1 MRVRRFLCIVFLG
14 CLTASAHTPD
24 VSIEPDGPPH
34 SRLSSADRFKW
45 FLQSTAGPASLA
57 GGAVSSAFGTALNKP
72 AEYGPHWEGF
82 GKRYGMRL
90 TGISTSNAMEAGLGA
105 LWQEN
110 PRYMRQARGSVLSR
124 IGSCLK
130 MTVAAQRVDMNEVM
144 PAYARY
150 VAIVG
155 NNFLSNTWR
164 TPSESDAAHAGIRVG
179 LGFAGRAASNAFE
192 EFWPSIRCRLEKR
205 GCHT

>member
-1 MRVRRFLCIVFLG
+1 MLVRGLLCIVVLG
-14 CLTASAHTPD
+14 CLTASAQTPD
-24 VSIEPDGPPH
+24 RGSDPARPPQ
-34 SRLSSADRFKW
+34 SRLSSADRFRW

-57 GGAVSSAFGTALNKP
+57 GGAMSSAFGTALNMPK
-72 AEYGPHWEGF
+72 EYGPHWEGF

-90 TGISTSNAMEAGLGA
+90 TGISTGNAMEAGLGA
-105 LWQEN
+105 LWDEN
-110 PRYMRQARGSVLSR
+110 PRYVRLARGSVLAR
-124 IGSCLK
+124 IASCLK
-130 MTVAAQRVDMNEVM
+130 MTVAAERSNNNELM

-164 TPSESDAAHAGIRVG
+164 AHSEANASHAGIRVG

-192 EFWPSIRCRLEKR
+192 EFWPSIWCRLGKR
-205 GCHT
+205 RCHS

>member
-1 MRVRRFLCIVFLG
+1 MRVRRLLCIAILG
-14 CLTASAHTPD
+14 CLTASAQTPGA
-24 VSIEPDGPPH
+24 SIEPDGPPQL
-34 SRLSSADRFKW
+34 RLCGADRFKW

-57 GGAVSSAFGTALNKP
+57 GGVVSSAFGTALNMPK
-72 AEYGPHWEGF
+72 EYGPHWEGF

-105 LWQEN
+105 LWEEN
-110 PRYMRQARGSVLSR
+110 PRYVRVGRGSVLSR
-124 IGSCLK
+124 IASCLK
-130 MTVAAQRVDMNEVM
+130 MTVAAERANTNERM

-164 TPSESDAAHAGIRVG
+164 ARSEADAAHAGIRLG

-192 EFWPSIRCRLEKR
+192 EFWPSIRCRLGKH